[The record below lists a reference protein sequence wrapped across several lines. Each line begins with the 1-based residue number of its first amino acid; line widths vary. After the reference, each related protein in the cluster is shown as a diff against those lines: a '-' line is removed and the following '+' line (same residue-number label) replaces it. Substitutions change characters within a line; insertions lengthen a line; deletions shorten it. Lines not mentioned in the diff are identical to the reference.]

1 MIDARLKSYVDRIE
15 RLRESR
21 KELLDDERD
30 LFTEV
35 KSAGFDT
42 KALRRVLQRRAEDPA
57 KLSELDAMIEVY
69 EAALAGK
76 NRTVEAIRGGA
87 SIRAAAKA
95 GGVSVGTAAAL
106 AKGVQN
112 GVRIEH
118 NPETG
123 EIEPPG
129 SPWIVPGEI
138 SDADDCERATIAA
151 LIVGNP
157 PIGNERPLQGPGPA
171 QGAAP
176 RDGAAPHQSEA
187 GASARKDED
196 SREPGVSAFPP
207 RPAVCNPA
215 SDTPHGLTPVGNA
228 SGLSQVADLEMPAF
242 LRRC

>member
-1 MIDARLKSYVDRIE
+1 MSDARLKSYVDRIE
-15 RLRESR
+15 RLREER
-21 KELLDDERD
+21 KGLLDDERD
-30 LFTEV
+30 IFTEV

-118 NPETG
+118 NPATG
-123 EIEPPG
+123 EIEP
-129 SPWIVPGEI
+129 

-157 PIGNERPLQGPGPA
+157 PIGNGYPLHGPGPTLGGGVRDTLPPQPCPESVLSGPA
-171 QGAAP
+171 SAVAPVREDGGACPAP
-176 RDGAAPHQSEA
+176 PAA
-187 GASARKDED
+187 GA
-196 SREPGVSAFPP
+196 VSLG
-207 RPAVCNPA
+207 
-215 SDTPHGLTPVGNA
+215 D
-228 SGLSQVADLEMPAF
+228 MPSY
-242 LRRC
+242 LRRLK